1 MRETQSLRRLVTCRR
16 SCRRQM
22 VCVYLGAEARV
33 ELAGKRLQCRTGGE
47 VSKTFEVVKH
57 DVEGEPRV
65 DSKRRTMQA

>member
-1 MRETQSLRRLVTCRR
+1 
-16 SCRRQM
+16 M